1 MRRLI
6 IVLISFLLWG
16 QAEARAAAER
26 VVSFDSEIF
35 ISRQNVADITETI
48 VYDFGSQRR
57 GIYRYVPTEYTDE
70 QGRRYYLNFDFRS
83 ASDGSGGKVQAKID
97 ASEGRAIIR
106 LGDPDKTITGQHTY
120 KLTYRLDPVVS
131 EKDGRGFVNLDITG
145 NGWEVPIERA
155 SAVLR
160 FESDVALAEGSCFT
174 GEVGSSQGCLVQES
188 FPPTYVAQMLGAG
201 EGLTINGY
209 LPAGFV
215 DHYLQAGVKPPW
227 SLGAIATFIYW
238 PLFAAAVS
246 MIFWLRWRRERRR
259 KRRQTIVPQYEPP
272 EGMTPAQI
280 GLLQDDS
287 SDIKEVTAT
296 IIDLAVRGFLKIE
309 QIKPKRWLFK
319 AKYALHKLKDT
330 EGLSANEATLFNA
343 LFRGG
348 DRVGL
353 DDLDKSAMS
362 IAVKTFKAS
371 LTGKGYYG
379 SFKKEPNWREKL
391 LDTGNIT
398 DTGSAE
404 WAKVEGFKLYLRVA
418 EKDRLKFTDAPE
430 KTPERFSHL
439 LPYAVALGVEKQW
452 AEQFAGIDVTPATNG
467 WYAGGYP
474 GSFSAPSLAS
484 ELGGSF
490 ASTMGSNSTVS
501 SSGGSSGGGVGGGGG
516 GSW

>member
-1 MRRLI
+1 MRR
-6 IVLISFLLWG
+6 FLSILLG
-16 QAEARAAAER
+16 AALLLPVSMRAQEGER
-26 VVSFDSEIF
+26 VLRFDSQIY
-35 ISRQNVADITETI
+35 ISKLNVAEINETI
-48 VYDFGSQRR
+48 VYDFGSAQRH

-70 QGRRYYLNFDFRS
+70 QGGRYYLNFELSS
-83 ASDGSGGKVQAKID
+83 ATDGSGGKVQAKID
-97 ASEGRAIIR
+97 GSEGRVIIR
-106 LGDPDKTITGQHTY
+106 LGDPNKTITGQHTY

-174 GEVGSSQGCLVQES
+174 GKVGSTQGCLVQES

-209 LPAGFV
+209 LPIGFV
-215 DHYLQAGVKPPW
+215 DHYLQAGVKPSW
-227 SLGAIATFIYW
+227 SLGAIATLIFW
-238 PLFAAAVS
+238 PLLVAAVS
-246 MIFWLRWRRERRR
+246 MIFWLRWLRERRR

-309 QIKPKRWLFK
+309 QIKPQRWLFK

-330 EGLSANEATLFNA
+330 VGLTANETTLFSA

-348 DRVGL
+348 DRVEL

-362 IAVKTFKAS
+362 VAVKAFKEESKGS
-371 LTGKGYYG
+371 LTSKGYYG
-379 SFKKEPNWREKL
+379 SFKKEPSWWEKL

-398 DTGSAE
+398 DIGSAE
-404 WAKVEGFKLYLRVA
+404 WAKVEGFKLYLSVA

-439 LPYAVALGVEKQW
+439 LPYAVALGVERQW
-452 AEQFAGIDVTPATNG
+452 AEQFAGIDVAPATNG
-467 WYAGGYP
+467 WYVGSYA

-490 ASTMGSNSTVS
+490 ASTQ
-501 SSGGSSGGGVGGGGG
+501 
-516 GSW
+516 WD